1 MQKFRDYIYCDE
13 NRINSYISQIEELNK
28 IEVSSSYEKE
38 TSVDSGLSVPLAKAG
53 TNLSEKTSSNYKL
66 NVNYLENMVNWANN
80 NKNAINYNGEI
91 LNNQDKEKL
100 IVLSG
105 KITIPEMSENM
116 EIINVLAQNSALFDM
131 MPVSDEDRKK
141 LSFIKESDN
150 IPVLLE
156 LDSDYIFNCNL
167 KKENLKISSG
177 DFFDNIDEEINIIGR
192 IEKVYNTEDEVEI
205 FDLTKEVFKL
215 NRTVR
220 RKLPKETL
228 KDAII
233 NEKGPLV
240 KIMPI
245 IIYK

>member
-28 IEVSSSYEKE
+28 IEVSNSYERE
-38 TSVDSGLSVPLAKAG
+38 TSVDGGLSVPLVKTG
-53 TNLSEKTSSNYKL
+53 TKLSEKTSSNYQL
-66 NVNYLENMVNWANN
+66 NISYLENMVNWANN
-80 NKNAINYNGEI
+80 NKNAINYDGEN
-91 LNNQDKEKL
+91 LDEQDKDKL
-100 IVLSG
+100 IVLNG
-105 KITIPEMSENM
+105 KMAIPEMSENM
-116 EIINVLAQNSALFDM
+116 EAINVLAKNSSLFDM
-131 MPVSDEDRKK
+131 MPVSDEDRQK

-167 KKENLKISSG
+167 KKEYLKISND
-177 DFFDNIDEEINIIGR
+177 DFYDNIDEEINIIGR
-192 IEKVYNTEDEVEI
+192 IERVYNTEEDVEI
-205 FDLTKEVFKL
+205 FDLTKEIFKL

-220 RKLPKETL
+220 RKLPKENL

-233 NEKGPLV
+233 VEKGPLV
-240 KIMPI
+240 KITPI